1 MRFRAA
7 SALHLESVIH
17 ASTGKSISINNQGI
31 RDSSV
36 FDLRRRRT
44 EFCDLVGLRGQDV
57 RRPIYV
63 AHVERGDGFGVG
75 TLASQV
81 EKILIYDSSFLA
93 GALPLSMTLS
103 SSQLRLISTIG
114 MGVLVGTSLIVIIP
128 EGIEAVYTAGSGGHS
143 HTRRGLQLQERAQV
157 SWPVNAGLAPVI
169 RRFGDT
175 VRREAGEIANL
186 GDILGAV
193 ARRDLERRAE
203 PETPSTS
210 AAPKE
215 TAPPADKP
223 APKVPEAHKDEDH
236 HEESDPPTFYIG
248 LSLILGFVLM
258 FLIDKLP
265 RHASENLQPP
275 PPTRHISLD
284 NLSMGLSTSDG
295 DEESESFLQSLAPTP
310 KQTRSLATTT
320 GLVIHAAA
328 DGIAMGA
335 SASTSNTKLGFIIF
349 IAIMVHKAPAAFGLT
364 SVLLKQGL
372 SKRAAR
378 GHLIIFSLAAPFGA
392 LTTWLLVNILGGGHI
407 EGERGQWWTGM
418 LLLFSAGT
426 FLYVAMHAMQEDSSH
441 SSHDSHSS
449 TNGYADSSSS
459 SQRNKPKPQMRDTF
473 AAVGG
478 MLIPLLTQIGHHH

>member
-1 MRFRAA
+1 M
-7 SALHLESVIH
+7 AL
-17 ASTGKSISINNQGI
+17 A
-31 RDSSV
+31 
-36 FDLRRRRT
+36 
-44 EFCDLVGLRGQDV
+44 
-57 RRPIYV
+57 
-63 AHVERGDGFGVG
+63 
-75 TLASQV
+75 
-81 EKILIYDSSFLA
+81 SFLA

-128 EGIEAVYTAGSGGHS
+128 EGIEAVYTAGSVAHL
-143 HTRRGLQLQERAQV
+143 HTRKSLRLQERALV
-157 SWPVNAGLAPVI
+157 SWPVNAGLTPI
-169 RRFGDT
+169 LRRASTIHHEVSED
-175 VRREAGEIANL
+175 AIPLSNPL
-186 GDILGAV
+186 GGLK
-193 ARRDLERRAE
+193 RRDTEKKAE
-203 PETPSTS
+203 TVTTPIGPE
-210 AAPKE
+210 AAKE
-215 TAPPADKP
+215 TPPADKP
-223 APKVPEAHKDEDH
+223 APAAPEHKEDH
-236 HEESDPPTFYIG
+236 HDDPPTFYIG

-265 RHASENLQPP
+265 RHASEHIQPP

-284 NLSMGLSTSDG
+284 NLSMGLSGSQG

-335 SASTSNTKLGFIIF
+335 SASTDNTKLGFIIF
-349 IAIMVHKAPAAFGLT
+349 IAIMIHKAPAAFGLT

-392 LTTWLLVNILGGGHI
+392 ITTWILVSVLGGSHI

-441 SSHDSHSS
+441 EHTGHSM
-449 TNGYADSSSS
+449 TNGYAESSGS
-459 SQRNKPKPQMRDTF
+459 SQRNKPKPQMRDTL

>member
-1 MRFRAA
+1 MLDGLFMLLML
-7 SALHLESVIH
+7 SVVMAL
-17 ASTGKSISINNQGI
+17 A
-31 RDSSV
+31 
-36 FDLRRRRT
+36 
-44 EFCDLVGLRGQDV
+44 
-57 RRPIYV
+57 
-63 AHVERGDGFGVG
+63 
-75 TLASQV
+75 
-81 EKILIYDSSFLA
+81 SFLA

-128 EGIEAVYTAGSGGHS
+128 EGIEAVYTAGSAAHL
-143 HTRRGLQLQERAQV
+143 HTRRSLQLQERAQV
-157 SWPVNAGLAPVI
+157 AWPVNAGLAPI
-169 RRFGDT
+169 LRRASTIHHENNRDI
-175 VRREAGEIANL
+175 VAL
-186 GDILGAV
+186 GNPLGGLK
-193 ARRDLERRAE
+193 RRDTEKKAE
-203 PETPSTS
+203 SATTPAGPEPPKTTP
-210 AAPKE
+210 
-215 TAPPADKP
+215 PPADKP
-223 APKVPEAHKDEDH
+223 APTAPEHKEDDH
-236 HEESDPPTFYIG
+236 HDDPPTFYIG

-265 RHASENLQPP
+265 RHASEHIQPP

-284 NLSMGLSTSDG
+284 NLSMGLSSSQG

-335 SASTSNTKLGFIIF
+335 SASTDNTKLGFIIF
-349 IAIMVHKAPAAFGLT
+349 IAIMIHKAPAAFGLT

-392 LTTWLLVNILGGGHI
+392 ITTWILVSVLGGSHI

-426 FLYVAMHAMQEDSSH
+426 FLYVAMHAMQEDSNHEHTNH
-441 SSHDSHSS
+441 SMS
-449 TNGYADSSSS
+449 NGYAESSGS